1 MRNPLEHASIRY
13 LAASFAALGLDYGL
27 TLALFQLAVMNL
39 TLAAGISFFAVGLAF
54 YFVHEFWT
62 FRDEGSAFSLKRMGG
77 NLAVLVA
84 AGAVQVGVIGL
95 LEALAAPE
103 GIWVSLYFAAGVACS
118 FSTSYAFNRFFVFR
132 S

>member
-1 MRNPLEHASIRY
+1 MKNPLEHSGIRY
-13 LAASFAALGLDYGL
+13 FAASLAALGLDYGL
-27 TLALFQLAVMNL
+27 TLALFHLAGLSL

-62 FRDEGSAFSLKRMGG
+62 FRGEGSAFSLKRMGG

-84 AGAVQVGVIGL
+84 AGAVRVGVIGL
-95 LEALAAPE
+95 LEALRAPE

-118 FSTSYAFNRFFVFR
+118 FTTNYALNRFFVFR
-132 S
+132 R

>member
-13 LAASFAALGLDYGL
+13 LAASFVALGLDYGL

-84 AGAVQVGVIGL
+84 AGAVRVGVIGL

>member
-77 NLAVLVA
+77 NLA
-84 AGAVQVGVIGL
+84 AGAVRVGVIGL